1 MAKKTGLDNA
11 LATLANNVGSTRDDC
26 IVIKGRNSA
35 TVDLS
40 QDVVNAPDFESEGFQ
55 SKYQGL
61 RDASGSIGGFHDPA
75 DTTGLKAI
83 FEAWYEG
90 TEKGLKLW
98 TDDTHYVYA
107 EVLFTGPALDIPLE
121 DMQSSDI
128 DFEVSNLEKYW
139 LLAAFDDTA

>member
-1 MAKKTGLDNA
+1 VSKKTGLDGA
-11 LATLANNVGSTRDDC
+11 LATLADSVDATKAEC
-26 IVIKGRNSA
+26 TVIKGRNSA
-35 TVDLS
+35 NIDMS
-40 QDVVNAPDFESEGFQ
+40 QDVVNAPDFESMGFQ
-55 SKYQGL
+55 EKFQGL

-75 DTTGLKAI
+75 DTTGLKVI

-90 TEKGLKLW
+90 TKKGLKLW

-128 DFEVSNLEKYW
+128 DFEVSNMEKEW
-139 LLAAFDDTA
+139 LLAAFDDS